1 MVKFQK
7 QKLEDSKGN
16 PFAIVI
22 SVEEYEK
29 LLETIEDKDDIIS
42 VLQFEISKLKG
53 EAFNPTDLK
62 WENAHKSKNERQTI

>member
-42 VLQFEISKLKG
+42 VLQYEISKLKG
-53 EAFNPTDLK
+53 ETFNPTDLK
-62 WENAHKSKNERQTI
+62 WENAHKSKNERQTS

>member
-1 MVKFQK
+1 MIKFEK
-7 QKLEDSKGN
+7 QKLQDSKGN

-22 SVEEYEK
+22 SIEEYEN

-53 EAFNPTDLK
+53 EPLNLIDLK
-62 WENAHKSKNERQTI
+62 WDSIHNTSNE